1 MKAHMGQSIRCQ
13 PSCNDSVNALLEAM
27 CFATQRF
34 GPGFQHF
41 GFMAV
46 LSYGEATVCWVDT
59 VCSVFFD
66 EHFFCDSSN
75 TIIQSYMN
83 HHESHPTV
91 SNTSMTP
98 RLRSLWWFLISAN
111 LFQPAGLLHLH
122 QGLRR
127 FSFEEFSQ
135 CLGDGGVDRFDDF
148 EWLQTDAA
156 TAFLCVS
163 CHVFST
169 WILST
174 QNI

>member
-1 MKAHMGQSIRCQ
+1 MTPWMPCWRRCALPRNVLALDSSTSASWLSFRTVKQPCVYSQS
-13 PSCNDSVNALLEAM
+13 VL
-27 CFATQRF
+27 RF
-34 GPGFQHF
+34 LMSIF
-41 GFMAV
+41 
-46 LSYGEATVCWVDT
+46 LWL
-59 VCSVFFD
+59 
-66 EHFFCDSSN
+66 FCDSSN

-91 SNTSMTP
+91 SNTLMTP

-169 WILST
+169 WIVST

>member
-1 MKAHMGQSIRCQ
+1 MSTKLQWLRECLAGGDVLCHATFWPWIPALRLHGCPFHTVKQPCVYSQLVLRFLTSIFLWLFCQQARQSYK
-13 PSCNDSVNALLEAM
+13 N
-27 CFATQRF
+27 
-34 GPGFQHF
+34 
-41 GFMAV
+41 
-46 LSYGEATVCWVDT
+46 
-59 VCSVFFD
+59 
-66 EHFFCDSSN
+66 
-75 TIIQSYMN
+75 YMN

-91 SNTSMTP
+91 SNTLMTP

-111 LFQPAGLLHLH
+111 LFQPGLLHLH

-169 WILST
+169 WIVST

>member
-1 MKAHMGQSIRCQ
+1 MSTKLQWLRECLAGGDVLCHATFWPWI
-13 PSCNDSVNALLEAM
+13 PALRLHG
-27 CFATQRF
+27 CPFVRWSNRVST
-34 GPGFQHF
+34 
-41 GFMAV
+41 
-46 LSYGEATVCWVDT
+46 
-59 VCSVFFD
+59 
-66 EHFFCDSSN
+66 HFFCSAFFWLACFCDFFASK

-91 SNTSMTP
+91 SNTLMTP